1 MKMVSIT
8 TDIDID
14 PWDVIDEVDEEE
26 LADYLRECDW
36 HVTKIPEVSDE
47 LNRDELI
54 YLIDILSNID
64 GYQAGHVR
72 EKLLK
77 LRYM

>member
-26 LADYLRECDW
+26 LADYLRKCDW
-36 HVTKIPEVSDE
+36 YVTKIPEVSDE